1 MTPLSANAFLD
12 RFAKTFTPAPF
23 HALARSAKWLRRKGK
38 IDAFEFLT
46 ALVFAQLSALRL
58 TLNAQIQGLSR
69 PVARQ
74 SFHQR
79 FTAAAV
85 TYFKAAFTHCLQ
97 ETLGWEPAQ
106 PMAAALRQHFAAVYL
121 LDSTSFDVPA
131 SLAAAFPACGGDGSP
146 ANVKVLLRYEL
157 SSGRL
162 EPQRL
167 LAGKSADQGL
177 AQEVVQPL
185 RKNELQISDKGF
197 FSSAAWRLAAAHAAF
212 LLCPLP
218 RSIHLW
224 LAGADGVE
232 TPLDLAAALAHSPLA
247 TVEWTAVLLGQGPTR
262 CGPVRVVACRLSAE
276 SAARQR
282 AGVHTAARK
291 QGRTP
296 TAATLQLADWRI
308 LVTNAPAAQLP
319 SAVLSYLYRM
329 RWQIELIFR
338 QCKWV
343 LRLDVTESANPHRV
357 QCEIWARLLAAV
369 VIFLWH
375 AHVGASCWRQH
386 GCELSFEKV
395 NRLIQQWGLPLARAL
410 IKSRVELPHVLDDLW
425 EHLLAGARKGR
436 QKSRTNTWDQ
446 LVTVWLAPPAATPP
460 QNASPRPA
468 GHLSFPLPEGPA
480 PTSPSLA

>member
-1 MTPLSANAFLD
+1 MPTLSATAFLD
-12 RFAKTFTPAPF
+12 RFATTFTPAPF
-23 HALARSAKWLRRKGK
+23 LALARTARWLRRQGK

-46 ALVFAQLSALRL
+46 SLVFGQMSALRL
-58 TLNAQIQGLSR
+58 TLNAQVQGLSA

-74 SFHQR
+74 SLHER
-79 FTAAAV
+79 FTAAAG
-85 TYFKAAFTHCLQ
+85 TYFQAAFDHCLRV
-97 ETLGWEPAQ
+97 TLDWAPAQ

-131 SLAAAFPACGGDGSP
+131 TLAMAFPACGGAGSA

-157 SSGRL
+157 ISGRL
-162 EPQRL
+162 EPRRL
-167 LAGKSADQGL
+167 LPGKCADQGL

-197 FSSAAWRLAAAHAAF
+197 YSSAAWRLAAARAAF

-218 RSIHLW
+218 RSVSLW
-224 LAGADGVE
+224 LTGADGVE
-232 TPLDLAAALAHSPLA
+232 TPLDLAEALAQSPLA
-247 TVEWTAVLLGQGPTR
+247 TVEWGAVLLGQGPTR
-262 CGPVRVVACRLSAE
+262 CGPVRVVAFRLSAA

-282 AGVHTAARK
+282 AGVREAARK

-296 TAATLQLADWRI
+296 TAAALQRAGWLV

-319 SAVLSYLYRM
+319 SAVLSYLYRL

-375 AHVGASCWRQH
+375 AHTGASCWQQH
-386 GCELSFEKV
+386 GGEMSFEKV
-395 NRLIQQWGLPLARAL
+395 SRLFQQWGQQLTRAL
-410 IKSRVELPHVLDDLW
+410 RRGGAELSGVLCELW
-425 EHLLAGARKGR
+425 GHLLAGARKGR

-446 LVTVWLAPPAATPP
+446 LVEVWLAAPAPILP
-460 QNASPRPA
+460 QNAPRAIPA
-468 GHLSFPLPEGPA
+468 NLSFPLPEALPQL
-480 PTSPSLA
+480 SLS